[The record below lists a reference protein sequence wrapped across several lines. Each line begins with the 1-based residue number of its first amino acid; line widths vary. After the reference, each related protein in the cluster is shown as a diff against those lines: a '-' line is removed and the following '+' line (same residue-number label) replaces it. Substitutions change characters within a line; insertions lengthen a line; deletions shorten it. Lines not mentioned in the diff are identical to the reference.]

1 VIAQSKKW
9 DVENHFLEF
18 GQALDTLDLI
28 TDGLADDPKISNA
41 LGAIHKT
48 LIGQNKHLCLEESRL
63 EIKGKREFLGISG
76 MEAFWRH
83 RT

>member
-1 VIAQSKKW
+1 MNHLTPINITERDIRNAEVNAQSKKW

-48 LIGQNKHLCLEESRL
+48 LCKVYSESKMRL
-63 EIKGKREFLGISG
+63 FSP
-76 MEAFWRH
+76 
-83 RT
+83 

>member
-1 VIAQSKKW
+1 MNHLPPINITERDIRNAEVNAQSKKW

-48 LIGQNKHLCLEESRL
+48 LCKVYSESKMRL
-63 EIKGKREFLGISG
+63 FSP
-76 MEAFWRH
+76 
-83 RT
+83 